1 MFVINQLKKMA
12 ATFFTDRNSNRKQM
26 SKDKSCNLRQIRSRS
41 LKEVRYGSNQK
52 KESTFP
58 KRSMST
64 NKISKISQS
73 KPTKQTKLDDYLI
86 SMVEPL
92 KARNLLENAPILDK
106 GENLN
111 SPSTVEDLY
120 NHTPAPSS
128 LQKQSPNL
136 SSPSRFSSPVGGV
149 SDLLSSMAANFRAVN
164 KTGCN
169 MKSSNSPSTIFAK
182 SSKSP
187 SPPLLTPSISP
198 KAASSFYG

>member
-52 KESTFP
+52 KESTNP

-64 NKISKISQS
+64 NKISKFSQS

-92 KARNLLENAPILDK
+92 KARNLLENTPRLDK
-106 GENLN
+106 GANLN
-111 SPSTVEDLY
+111 SPLTVKDVY
-120 NHTPAPSS
+120 NDTPAPPSLYRQSS
-128 LQKQSPNL
+128 HS

-149 SDLLSSMAANFRAVN
+149 SDLLSSMAANFKAVD
-164 KTGCN
+164 KTSCN
-169 MKSSNSPSTIFAK
+169 MKKINY
-182 SSKSP
+182 
-187 SPPLLTPSISP
+187 
-198 KAASSFYG
+198 SFYTKH